1 VKTEFGLRRGRVRRR
16 RLKVEERSESV
27 VFRERDKGSFYP
39 IPMFDKVWK
48 MRSPKIEE

>member
-27 VFRERDKGSFYP
+27 VFREREVRKTL
-39 IPMFDKVWK
+39 
-48 MRSPKIEE
+48 RSTY

>member
-27 VFRERDKGSFYP
+27 VFREREVTLLSSRNLLT
-39 IPMFDKVWK
+39 I
-48 MRSPKIEE
+48 

>member
-27 VFRERDKGSFYP
+27 VFREREVERVIRGVSY
-39 IPMFDKVWK
+39 
-48 MRSPKIEE
+48 S

>member
-27 VFRERDKGSFYP
+27 VFREREGSLDYR
-39 IPMFDKVWK
+39 M
-48 MRSPKIEE
+48 SLPKNFLE